1 MNFYLM
7 PLLNLKRKLKEVVDL
22 NENFKSGF
30 VSIIGRPNVGKSTLI
45 NTFMGERLNII
56 SEKPQTTRNTIR
68 TILTQKN
75 YQIVFLDTPGI
86 HKPKHKLGEYMV
98 TAAVQSLKGVDV
110 VVVLID
116 CSAHIGSG
124 DTYIFESVK
133 NLKMRKILALNKIDK
148 ISKKEL
154 EGVLAKITLY
164 ENIFDSIVPISAK
177 MGNNTDDLIKEI
189 VKYLPEGPM
198 YFPPDMITDVPE
210 KFIVAEYIREKILL
224 LTKEEIPHGTAVEVT
239 SMKERDDKD
248 IVDIEATIYCEKE
261 SHKRIIIG
269 KQGSMLKAIGSRA
282 RVDIENLLN
291 CKVNLQLW
299 VKVKRDWRDNLSALK
314 ALGFN

>member
-1 MNFYLM
+1 MH
-7 PLLNLKRKLKEVVDL
+7 LLNLKLKLKEVVDL
-22 NENFKSGF
+22 DANFKSGF

-45 NTFMGERLNII
+45 NTLMGERLNII

-68 TILTQKN
+68 TILTHKD

-98 TAAVQSLKGVDV
+98 SAAVQSLKGVDV

-116 CSAHIGSG
+116 CSTHIGSG
-124 DTYIFESVK
+124 DIYIFESVK
-133 NLKMRKILALNKIDK
+133 NIKTRKILALNKIDK
-148 ISKKEL
+148 ISKREL

-164 ENIFDSIVPISAK
+164 EDIFDSIVPISAK
-177 MGNNTDDLIKEI
+177 MGNNTDDLITEI
-189 VKYLPEGPM
+189 VKFLPEGPM
-198 YFPPDMITDVPE
+198 YFPSDMITDVPE

-239 SMKERDDKD
+239 SMKERDNKD
-248 IVDIEATIYCEKE
+248 LIDIEATIYCEKE

>member
-1 MNFYLM
+1 M
-7 PLLNLKRKLKEVVDL
+7 

>member
-1 MNFYLM
+1 M

>member
-1 MNFYLM
+1 MDSSL
-7 PLLNLKRKLKEVVDL
+7 
-22 NENFKSGF
+22 KSGF

-56 SEKPQTTRNTIR
+56 SDKPQTTRNTIR
-68 TILTQKN
+68 CILTQQD

-98 TAAVQSLKGVDV
+98 SSAVQSLKGVDV
-110 VVVLID
+110 AVVLVD
-116 CSAHIGSG
+116 CSAQIGSG
-124 DTYIFESVK
+124 DIYIFETVK
-133 NLKMRKILALNKIDK
+133 ALKTRKILALNKIDK

-164 ENIFDSIVPISAK
+164 ESIFDSIVPISAK

-198 YFPPDMITDVPE
+198 YFPKDMITDVPE
-210 KFIVAEYIREKILL
+210 RFIIAEYIREKILL
-224 LTKEEIPHGTAVEVT
+224 LTKEEIPHGTAVEVI
-239 SMKERDDKD
+239 SMKERNDKD
-248 IVDIEATIYCEKE
+248 IIDIEATIYCEKE

-269 KQGSMLKAIGSRA
+269 KQGSMLKAIGSRS

-299 VKVKRDWRDNLSALK
+299 VKVRRDWRDSLSALK
-314 ALGFN
+314 ALGYN